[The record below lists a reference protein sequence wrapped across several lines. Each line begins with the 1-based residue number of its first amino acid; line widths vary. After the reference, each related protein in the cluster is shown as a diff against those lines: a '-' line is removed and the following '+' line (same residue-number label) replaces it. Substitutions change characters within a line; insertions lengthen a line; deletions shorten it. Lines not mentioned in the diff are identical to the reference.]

1 VTAGAPEV
9 PHALVDQLGLGGILV
24 IPVGNEES
32 QQMVQIIKGKNGDVS
47 KQKYDL
53 FRFVP
58 LVGKHGWKN

>member
-1 VTAGAPEV
+1 
-9 PHALVDQLGLGGILV
+9 LGLGGILV